1 VSLLINPTQ
10 SPAPLLARQRIA
22 VSSEGEMV
30 VITIGN
36 TDLRMHYEDALQ
48 LSQWVR
54 VRAKEA
60 KRRAGDT
67 SRHWSAV
74 ATLEGIKA

>member
-1 VSLLINPTQ
+1 MSLLINPKD
-10 SPAPLLARQRIA
+10 SPAPLLTQQRIA
-22 VSSEGEMV
+22 VSSEGELV

-36 TDLRMHYEDALQ
+36 SDIRMHYEAALQ

-60 KRRAGDT
+60 KRRAGDQ

-74 ATLEGIKA
+74 AVLEGIKG